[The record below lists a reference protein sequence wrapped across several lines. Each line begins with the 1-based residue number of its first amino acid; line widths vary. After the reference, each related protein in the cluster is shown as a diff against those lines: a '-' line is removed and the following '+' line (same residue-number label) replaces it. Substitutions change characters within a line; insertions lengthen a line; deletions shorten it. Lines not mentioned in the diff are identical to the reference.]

1 MGLAATQA
9 RLNVC
14 ILSLANVEARLMQI
28 SARRQ
33 RMSAAQSEA
42 AAKYS
47 AELTEFNLKKINNG
61 EDSAITYMSF
71 ESTEAYADYQK
82 TMAELEAAENV
93 LDMEQK
99 LLDTQNNALNSE
111 KQACEK
117 LLESNIKES
126 FSYFKS

>member
-1 MGLAATQA
+1 MGLAATMA

-28 SARRQ
+28 SSRRQ

-47 AELTEFNLKKINNG
+47 AELTAFNLARLNDDDDN
-61 EDSAITYMSF
+61 EVYMSF
-71 ESTEAYADYQK
+71 ENTEAYASYQK
-82 TMAELEAAENV
+82 VMSELEAADNL

-99 LLDTQNNALNSE
+99 LLDTQNTALNSE

-117 LLESNIKES
+117 LLESNIKS
-126 FSYFKS
+126 GFSYFK